1 MSLREA
7 ILRDGRVAN
16 LPYETLFSEELIMRK
31 FVLYFALALWLVGCG
46 QQQPPKLTVMT
57 HDSFAIS
64 EATLQQFEQAHNVT
78 VELLPA
84 GDAGAAL
91 NQAIL
96 AKDAPL
102 ADLFFGVDNTFM
114 GRALAAGIF
123 IPYRSPALE
132 NVPEALQLDPTYH
145 LTPIDYGD
153 VCLNYDVAWFQE
165 KALEPPANLD
175 ALIDPAYRGLLV
187 VQNPATSSPG
197 LAFLLAT
204 IAAYGP
210 DGYLD
215 YWRQLRANDV
225 LVTAGW
231 QDAYYGHFT
240 AASDGDRPIVVSY
253 ASSPAAEVFYG
264 ELATAPTA
272 SVTAANACF
281 RQVEFVGILQG
292 SQQPE
297 LAQQFVDFM
306 LSQPFQEDIPLNMFV
321 YPALE
326 GVTLPEVFVRW
337 AQQPAATATLPPA
350 EIDANRE
357 QWIEAWTEVV
367 LR

>member
-1 MSLREA
+1 M
-7 ILRDGRVAN
+7 
-16 LPYETLFSEELIMRK
+16 PK
-31 FVLYFALALWLVGCG
+31 FVLLLLLALLPAACG
-46 QQQPPKLTVMT
+46 AQEPPKLTLMT

-64 EATLQQFEQAHNVT
+64 EAILQQFEQAHEVT

-123 IPYRSPALE
+123 VPYRSPALDA
-132 NVPEALQLDPTYH
+132 VPAALQLDPTNQ
-145 LTPIDYGD
+145 LTPVDYGD

-165 KALEPPANLD
+165 QALEPPADLD
-175 ALIDPAYRGLLV
+175 ALAEPAYRGRLV
-187 VQNPATSSPG
+187 VETPATSSPG

-204 IAAYGP
+204 IAAYGA

-264 ELATAPTA
+264 ELSAAPTA

-292 SQQPE
+292 SQQIE
-297 LAQQFVDFM
+297 LARQFMDFM

-326 GVTLPEVFVRW
+326 GAALPEVFVRW
-337 AQQPAATATLPPA
+337 AQQPASSAALPPA